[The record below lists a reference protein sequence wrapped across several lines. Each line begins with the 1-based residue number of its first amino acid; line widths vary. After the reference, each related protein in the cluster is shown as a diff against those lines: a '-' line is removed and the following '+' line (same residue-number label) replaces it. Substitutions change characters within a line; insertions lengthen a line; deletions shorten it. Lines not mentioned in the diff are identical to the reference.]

1 VKTSLDLK
9 RIGQVIAS
17 QFRGLDPRQPGQWPL
32 LPKLVA
38 WIGSALLAFIG
49 VWYVFIFDFQ
59 SQLSDATDK
68 EEQLKHEYRDKLGKA
83 LALED
88 LRKQK
93 LQVLEFVNQLERQLP
108 SKSEMDALL
117 SDINQSGVG
126 RGLQFDLF
134 KPGQIK
140 VNDYYAE
147 LPVTLRITGTFHDMG
162 AFASDIANLSRIVTL
177 HDISLGAVGGKDA
190 RPDGK
195 RLTLVMDATARTYRY
210 LDPEEIA
217 SQKKARDEAAKAGKK

>member
-1 VKTSLDLK
+1 MNLSIDLK
-9 RIGQVIAS
+9 DLSGLVSS
-17 QFRGLDPRQPGQWPL
+17 QFRGLDPKQPGQWPL
-32 LPKLVA
+32 LPKLAA
-38 WIGSALLAFIG
+38 WLGTMVIAFAG
-49 VWYVFIFDFQ
+49 VWSVLIADFQ
-59 SQLSDATDK
+59 SQLFAATEK
-68 EEQLKHEYRDKLGKA
+68 EEKLKLEYRDKLGKA

-162 AFASDIANLSRIVTL
+162 AFASDVANLSRIVTL
-177 HDISLGAVGGKDA
+177 HDISLAPIVGKDA
-190 RPDGK
+190 KPDGK
-195 RLTLVMDATARTYRY
+195 RLALVMDATARTYRY

-217 SQKKARDEAAKAGKK
+217 AQKKARDERAKAAKK

>member
-1 VKTSLDLK
+1 MRSPDVKELALRIAAQFRSLDPK
-9 RIGQVIAS
+9 
-17 QFRGLDPRQPGQWPL
+17 QPGQWPL
-32 LPKLVA
+32 LPKLAA
-38 WIGSALLAFIG
+38 WFGAAILAFFG
-49 VWYVFIFDFQ
+49 VWYALISDFQ
-59 SQLSDATDK
+59 WQLSAAIDK
-68 EEQLKHEYRDKLGKA
+68 EEKLKQEYRDKLGKA

-126 RGLQFDLF
+126 RGLQFELF
-134 KPGQIK
+134 KPGQGK
-140 VNDYYAE
+140 VNDFYAE

-162 AFASDIANLSRIVTL
+162 AFASDVANLSRIVTL
-177 HDISLGAVGGKDA
+177 HDINLVAAGGKDA
-190 RPDGK
+190 KSDGK

-217 SQKKARDEAAKAGKK
+217 AQKKVRDEQAKAGKK